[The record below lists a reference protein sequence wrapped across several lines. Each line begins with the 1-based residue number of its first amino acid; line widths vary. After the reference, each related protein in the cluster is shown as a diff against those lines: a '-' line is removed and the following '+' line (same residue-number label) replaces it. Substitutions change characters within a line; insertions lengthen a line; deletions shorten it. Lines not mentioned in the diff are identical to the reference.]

1 MAEAHTLAGRYKS
14 LSSKREA
21 YLNRAKACASVTIP
35 SLVPPDEASQGSD
48 HYLPYQGLGA
58 AAVKNL
64 GSKLLLGL
72 LPPGY
77 PFFRLTVDEKTLN
90 DAGIDQASH
99 GEVEATLASIE
110 RIAMKNIENKDTRE
124 RLHYILK
131 HLLVAGNVLLY
142 YGKKSVRAYSLS
154 QYVVERDS
162 EGATSEIII
171 CESVSKDKLPAEAQA
186 HVAAD
191 EDAKGKTEQDV
202 KVYTRIYKTH
212 GERWQSYQ
220 EVAGVKIET
229 SQSMY
234 PKGKNPWVA
243 QRLVKVDGEDY
254 GRSYVEEHMGDFNT
268 LEVLTKA
275 ITQASIA
282 AAKVIFLVKPGASAK
297 PAALEKAP
305 NGGFVK
311 GNDGDV
317 TALQMDKHGDFAI
330 AQQMRQEVIQRLQES
345 FLMTGAIRRDA
356 ERVTAEEIR
365 QVTQM
370 LEEGLGGLFTQ
381 LANTLQKPIA
391 DLEIG
396 YLHSAGQLPE
406 MPKDTLEPQIITG
419 INALGREQELQ
430 KLQVLISQFAN
441 LGPEVLQEYVNFSE
455 LASRMAA
462 ALSIDTEGLILTP
475 EQRKSRQQEQMMQQL
490 GQEGGTAAIQQMMQG
505 GQGGPRGQ

>member
-1 MAEAHTLAGRYKS
+1 MAETQGLAGRYQN
-14 LSSKREA
+14 LSSKREP
-21 YLNRAKACASVTIP
+21 YLNRAKACAAVSIP
-35 SLVPPDEASQGSD
+35 SLIPPDESSD
-48 HYLPYQGLGA
+48 GQDHHLPYQGLGSS
-58 AAVKNL
+58 AVKNL
-64 GSKLLLGL
+64 SSKLLLGL

-77 PFFRLTVDEKTLN
+77 PFFRLTVDEKTLA

-131 HLLVAGNVLLY
+131 HLLVSGNCLLH
-142 YGKKSVRAYSLS
+142 YGKKGVRAYPLS
-154 QYVVERDS
+154 KYVVERDN
-162 EGATSEIII
+162 EGNAKEIIL
-171 CESVSKDKLPAEAQA
+171 CEVVSKDKLPSEARA
-186 HVAAD
+186 HVASQETA
-191 EDAKGKTEQDV
+191 GQSQDV

-220 EVAGVKIET
+220 EVAGVTIET
-229 SQSMY
+229 SRSMY

-243 QRLVKVDGEDY
+243 ARLVKVDGEDY

-275 ITQASIA
+275 ITQASVA
-282 AAKVIFLVKPGASAK
+282 AAKVIFLVRPGATAK
-297 PAALEKAP
+297 PKALEQAP

-311 GNDGDV
+311 GQEGDV
-317 TALQMDKHGDFAI
+317 VALQMDKHGDFAI

-381 LANTLQKPIA
+381 LANTLQMPIA
-391 DLEIG
+391 DLEIA
-396 YLHSAGQLPE
+396 YLQASGQLPD
-406 MPKDTLEPQIITG
+406 MPKDTLKPQIVTG

-430 KLQVLISQFAN
+430 KLQVFLSQLAP
-441 LGPEVLQEYVNFSE
+441 LGPEVVQEYVNFGE
-455 LASRMAA
+455 LTSRIAA
-462 ALSIDTEGLILTP
+462 ALSIDTDGLILTD
-475 EQRKSRQQEQMMQQL
+475 EQRRQRQQEQMMAQL
-490 GQEGGTAAIQQMMQG
+490 GQEGGSALIQQMMQG
-505 GQGGPRGQ
+505 GQGGPTE